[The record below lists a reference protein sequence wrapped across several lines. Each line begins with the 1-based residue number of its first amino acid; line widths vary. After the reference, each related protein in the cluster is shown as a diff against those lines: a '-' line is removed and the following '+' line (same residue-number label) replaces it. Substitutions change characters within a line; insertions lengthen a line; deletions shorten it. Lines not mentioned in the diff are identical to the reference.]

1 MSGIISGKI
10 SDIISGKFSDIISDI
25 IHRVSGKIGYNLGS
39 PAVVHR
45 GSLLQSS
52 GISPE
57 GGGPP
62 FLARGR
68 YMYMYMIMYM
78 YVFMY

>member
-39 PAVVHR
+39 PAVVHC
-45 GSLLQSS
+45 GSLLLQSS

-62 FLARGR
+62 SLARWL
-68 YMYMYMIMYM
+68 YMYMVMYM